1 MLKKML
7 LIFVISL
14 LPLFAQGQN
23 YIFIAQWNLEN
34 LYDTE
39 DDPLTNDEDFTPK
52 GMYKWTNEKLFIKFV
67 RLSEIIRA
75 MNDNKAPDILT
86 VCEVEN
92 LAVLN
97 TLAMYKE
104 FLGDYNY
111 GVIHKDSPDRRG
123 VDVGI
128 FYKKDIFDFVELID
142 DTVKID
148 WPTRT
153 IIMGKLVHK
162 ETKDTFYVF
171 SNHWPSR
178 RGGEERSAPAR
189 NKAGET
195 LRKRVDY
202 IFSYNP
208 TANIIIM
215 GDFNDTPKNE
225 SILKHL
231 KANKFVCEKD
241 KDKVEPMN
249 LYNLSWERADNDEGS
264 HYFDDEWSM
273 LDQIIVSTN
282 LINSEKYE
290 YPCGSFNMYT
300 GKNVDAQD
308 LPIRTF
314 EGRKWI
320 GGYSD
325 HLPVYAKILIK

>member
-1 MLKKML
+1 MLKKTL
-7 LIFVISL
+7 FVLFLVFVPI
-14 LPLFAQGQN
+14 FAQNN
-23 YIFIAQWNLEN
+23 YIFVAHWNLEN

-39 DDPLTNDEDFTPK
+39 DDPTINDEDFTPK
-52 GMYKWTNEKLFIKFV
+52 GMYKWTDERLVIKFV
-67 RLSEIIRA
+67 RLSEIISA
-75 MNDNKAPDILT
+75 MNDGKAPDVLT
-86 VCEVEN
+86 VCEIEN
-92 LAVLN
+92 RAVLN
-97 TLAMYKE
+97 TLVMLDQ
-104 FLGDYNY
+104 FLKKFNY

-128 FYKKDIFDFVELID
+128 LYKKDIFDFVELID

-162 ETKDTFYVF
+162 QTKDTFYVF
-171 SNHWPSR
+171 ANHWPSR

-202 IFSYNP
+202 ILSYNP
-208 TANIIIM
+208 TANIVIM

-225 SILKHL
+225 SILNYL
-231 KANKFVCEKD
+231 KANKFVCKKD
-241 KDKVEPMN
+241 KNNVAPKT
-249 LYNLSWERADNDEGS
+249 LYNLSWERTDNDEGS
-264 HYFDDEWSM
+264 HYFDDEWNM

-282 LINSEKYE
+282 LVNSQKYE
-290 YPCGSFNMYT
+290 YICDSFNMYA
-300 GKNVDAQD
+300 GKNVDAQG

-314 EGRKWI
+314 EGKRWI

-325 HLPVYAKILIK
+325 HLPVYAIIMIK

>member
-1 MLKKML
+1 MLKKLL
-7 LIFVISL
+7 LISILVF
-14 LPLFAQGQN
+14 LPIYAQNN

-34 LYDTE
+34 LFDTN
-39 DDPLTNDEDFTPK
+39 DDPNTNDEDFTPK
-52 GMYKWTNEKLFIKFV
+52 GMYKWDDQKLILKFV
-67 RLSEIIRA
+67 RLSEIISA

-92 LAVLN
+92 RAVLN
-97 TLAMYKE
+97 TLTMYDQ
-104 FLGDYNY
+104 FLKKYNF

-128 FYKKDIFDFVELID
+128 LYKKDIFQFIELID

-153 IIMGKLVHK
+153 IIMGKLLHK
-162 ETKDTFYVF
+162 QTGDTFYVF

-178 RGGEERSAPAR
+178 RGGEEKSAPAR
-189 NKAGET
+189 NTAAST
-195 LRKRVDY
+195 LKKRVDY
-202 IFSYNP
+202 ILSYNP
-208 TANIIIM
+208 NANIIIM

-225 SILKHL
+225 SIMKYLQAKP
-231 KANKFVCEKD
+231 FICSKD
-241 KDKVEPMN
+241 KPQPKQ
-249 LYNLSWERADNDEGS
+249 LYNLSWEKADNDEGS
-264 HYFDDEWSM
+264 HYFDDEWNM
-273 LDQIIVSTN
+273 LDQIIVSSN
-282 LINSEKYE
+282 LIESNKFQYDC
-290 YPCGSFNMYT
+290 PSFNMYT
-300 GKNVDAQD
+300 GKNVDSEG

-314 EGRKWI
+314 EGKRYI